1 MNVTIKLATETDRD
15 RIRRLA
21 ELDSRVEPQ
30 GDVLLA
36 EVQGRLVA
44 AMGMDGRVVADPF
57 ERTAGVVKV
66 LRAQLEPRAPR
77 LRTSLLTKLFSRPA
91 SAG

>member
-1 MNVTIKLATETDRD
+1 MSIRIKLATETDRD

-21 ELDSRVEPQ
+21 ELDSRPVPH

-44 AMGMDGRVVADPF
+44 AMGVDGSVIADPF
-57 ERTAGVVKV
+57 ERTAAVVKV
-66 LRAQLEPRAPR
+66 LRMQVEPRRPR
-77 LRTSLLTKLFSRPA
+77 LDQRLLTRLLSRPA
-91 SAG
+91 AAG

>member
-1 MNVTIKLATETDRD
+1 MSITIKLATEADRD

-21 ELDSRVEPQ
+21 ELDSRPVPH

-44 AMGMDGRVVADPF
+44 AIGMDGSVIADPF
-57 ERTAGVVKV
+57 ERTAAAVGV
-66 LRAQLEPRAPR
+66 LHAQLEPRRTR
-77 LRTSLLTKLFSRPA
+77 LDHGLLTRLFSRPA
-91 SAG
+91 ASS

>member
-1 MNVTIKLATETDRD
+1 MSVTIKLATEADRD

-21 ELDSRVEPQ
+21 ELDSRSEPQ

-44 AMGMDGRVVADPF
+44 AMGMDGSVVADPF
-57 ERTAGVVKV
+57 ERTAGAVKV
-66 LRAQLEPRAPR
+66 LRAQVAPGTQR
-77 LRTSLLTKLFSRPA
+77 LNSGLLTRLFSRPA